1 MTTYFA
7 ENWLKARRRETDER
21 LLVEAAQRDPRRFA
35 ELYELNFHRVYA
47 YVVGRV
53 GRREEAEDV
62 TSDVFHQAL
71 ARLRNYEWRGVPFS
85 AWLIRI
91 AANAITDRWRRASH
105 EHESDDP
112 VPENVEDTNAED
124 IEQCAALSQLV
135 HELPEDQRR
144 IVILRFVEQKSI
156 KEIAQEIRRTE
167 GAVKQLQF
175 RALKKLRAQMEG
187 ADA

>member
-1 MTTYFA
+1 M
-7 ENWLKARRRETDER
+7 KARRQETDER

-35 ELYELNFHRVYA
+35 ELYELHFHRVYA
-47 YVVGRV
+47 YVSQRV

-71 ARLRNYEWRGVPFS
+71 SQLRNYEWRGVPFA

-91 AANAITDRWRRASH
+91 AANAITDRWRRSSR
-105 EHESDDP
+105 ESEDP
-112 VPENVEDTNAED
+112 VPEDLKDTNTED

-135 HELPEDQRR
+135 RGLPEDQRR
-144 IVILRFVEQKSI
+144 IVMLRFVEQKSI
-156 KEIAQEIRRTE
+156 KEIAQEIRRSE

-175 RALKKLRAQMEG
+175 RALKKLRGQMEG

>member
-1 MTTYFA
+1 MKDRGQ
-7 ENWLKARRRETDER
+7 EIDER

-35 ELYELNFHRVYA
+35 DLYELQFRRVYA
-47 YVVGRV
+47 YVAARV

-62 TSDVFHQAL
+62 TSEVFHQAL
-71 ARLRNYEWRGVPFS
+71 AGLQNYEWRGVPFS

-105 EHESDDP
+105 ESDHP
-112 VPENVEDTNAED
+112 VPENIEDTSAED
-124 IEQCAALSQLV
+124 IEQRAALSQLV
-135 HELPEDQRR
+135 GELPEDQRR

-167 GAVKQLQF
+167 GAIKQLQF

>member
-1 MTTYFA
+1 M
-7 ENWLKARRRETDER
+7 KARRQETDER

-35 ELYELNFHRVYA
+35 ELYELHFHRVYA

-71 ARLRNYEWRGVPFS
+71 ARLQNYEWRGVPFS

-91 AANAITDRWRRASH
+91 AANAMTSH
-105 EHESDDP
+105 EHESDAP
-112 VPENVEDTNAED
+112 VPEDVEDTNEED